1 MGFNSGFKGSME
13 GTSFDPAPH
22 LILEKSIQTQEI
34 FKSMRS
40 ALSESNG
47 TEERNCACKQ
57 EHYNTRQVQQM

>member
-1 MGFNSGFKGSME
+1 ME